1 MRCCDHAGLTAWMCD
16 DGWLL
21 SLRHEVL
28 HVFLS
33 RVSLMGIYIGHIS
46 SNIYTLYR
54 LCLPSPPSADIPVLP
69 REGAISQV
77 ALSTHT
83 RLLLGPCSLQGPS
96 FCMLPYGLV
105 LGGLGIGLVYTQTE
119 GLWWGWARGMKPR
132 AGQETQPISAF
143 TGGLPETSR
152 DMRKMQETSSCL
164 SKYMTL
170 GFTR

>member
-77 ALSTHT
+77 ALYSHQALTRTLFSSRPFFLHAAIWPGSRRTRNWT
-83 RLLLGPCSLQGPS
+83 RLHPNRRALMGMGQRNEAQSRAGDSAHLSFHRGTSRNLQGH
-96 FCMLPYGLV
+96 
-105 LGGLGIGLVYTQTE
+105 E
-119 GLWWGWARGMKPR
+119 ED
-132 AGQETQPISAF
+132 AGNKFMFI
-143 TGGLPETSR
+143 
-152 DMRKMQETSSCL
+152 
-164 SKYMTL
+164 
-170 GFTR
+170 